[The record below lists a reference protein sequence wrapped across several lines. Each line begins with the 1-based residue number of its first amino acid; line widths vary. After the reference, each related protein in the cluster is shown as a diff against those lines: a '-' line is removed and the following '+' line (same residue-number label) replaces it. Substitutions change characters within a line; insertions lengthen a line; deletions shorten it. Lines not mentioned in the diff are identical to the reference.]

1 MESKQTRKNPI
12 TTISVSQN
20 IITELDE
27 YLINSGMSRKEFVEK
42 AIKYFIRTGF
52 DLNSN
57 ISELTPLQ
65 NAVQDLKELHEKE
78 ETKNNAIMLLL
89 QNIYKAQKALPTK
102 EDIKKEDRYNKAKK
116 ALLKLLEN
124 KKSVRVGKI
133 RQIVNNYFDL

>member
-102 EDIKKEDRYNKAKK
+102 EDIKMEDRYNKAKK

-133 RQIVNNYFDL
+133 RQIINDYFDL

>member
-12 TTISVSQN
+12 TTISVSQTVIN
-20 IITELDE
+20 ELDE
-27 YLINSGMSRKEFVEK
+27 YLKNSGMSRKEFVEK
-42 AIKYFIRTGF
+42 AVKYFIRTGF
-52 DLNSN
+52 DLNSDF
-57 ISELTPLQ
+57 SELTPLQ
-65 NAVQDLKELHEKE
+65 NAVQDLQELKRKE
-78 ETKNNAIMLLL
+78 ETKNDAIMMLL

-102 EDIKKEDRYNKAKK
+102 EDIKTEDRYNKAKK